1 MAELMPGARTALT
14 GSLQMPPRVVA
25 LGGGHGLYATLTALR
40 HLTRDLTAVVTV
52 ADNGGSSGRLRDDY
66 GTIPPGDLRM
76 ALAALCDDS
85 EKGQAWR
92 ELLQHRFGRSRR
104 HGEQEPDLAQ
114 LAGELEGHALGNLLI
129 LTAWNRLG
137 GPVEGLSALGKL
149 IGARGRV
156 LPMSEHPLGIEAT
169 VRGNDPHDPL
179 AREVV
184 VGQKE
189 VARSH
194 GYVEKVRLTPETA
207 AAEPQA
213 VQEVLAADFVVL
225 GPGSWYTSVMPHLLL
240 PELRDAIVQTSAR
253 RVLTMNI
260 DSTGENQG
268 RSPAEQVA
276 AVLENAPGF
285 VPNVVLVD
293 QRQVADPADRHALE
307 ALVRESDG
315 EVHVTDLVSRTRP
328 GVHDVL
334 RLATAYQDLLHLG

>member
-1 MAELMPGARTALT
+1 MVELTTGRRPALT
-14 GSLQMPPRVVA
+14 GSLQLPPRVVA

-66 GTIPPGDLRM
+66 DSIPPGDIRM
-76 ALAALCDDS
+76 ALAALCDDT

-92 ELLQHRFGRSRR
+92 ELLQHRFPRSRR
-104 HGEQEPDLAQ
+104 HDGVDPATLS
-114 LAGELEGHALGNLLI
+114 LAGELEGHAMGNLLI

-137 GPVEGLSALGKL
+137 GPVEGLAALARL
-149 IGARGRV
+149 VGARGRV
-156 LPMSEHPLGIEAT
+156 LPMCPQPLGIEAT
-169 VRGNDPHDPL
+169 VLGADPDQPT
-179 AREVV
+179 RRDVV

-189 VARSH
+189 VARSP
-194 GYVEKVRLTPETA
+194 GYVEQVRLTPRDAQAEPEAVREVA
-207 AAEPQA
+207 AA
-213 VQEVLAADFVVL
+213 DYVVL
-225 GPGSWYTSVMPHLLL
+225 GPGSWYTSVMPHLLV
-240 PELRDAIVQTSAR
+240 PDLRDAVVQTSAR

-293 QRQVADPADRHALE
+293 QHQVADPRDLAALE
-307 ALVRESDG
+307 SIVRESDG
-315 EVHVTDLVSRTRP
+315 DLHVTDLVSRTRP
-328 GVHDVL
+328 GVHDVM
-334 RLATAYQDLLHLG
+334 RLATAYQDVLNLG

>member
-1 MAELMPGARTALT
+1 MAEMMTGRTALT

-66 GTIPPGDLRM
+66 DSIPPGDLRM
-76 ALAALCDDS
+76 ALAALCDDT

-92 ELLQHRFGRSRR
+92 ELLQHRFPRSRR
-104 HGEQEPDLAQ
+104 HGGTDVDAAT
-114 LAGELEGHALGNLLI
+114 LAGELEGHAMGNLLI

-156 LPMSEHPLGIEAT
+156 LPMSAQPLGIEAT
-169 VRGNDPHDPL
+169 VRGTDADDPDRRH
-179 AREVV
+179 VV

-189 VARSH
+189 VAKTA

-207 AAEPQA
+207 VAEPLA
-213 VQEVLAADFVVL
+213 VQEVLSADWVIL
-225 GPGSWYTSVMPHLLL
+225 GPGSWYTSVMPHLLV
-240 PELRDAIVQTSAR
+240 PQLRDAIVQTSAR

-285 VPNVVLVD
+285 VPNIVLVD
-293 QRQVADPADRHALE
+293 QNQVADPEDLRALE
-307 ALVRESDG
+307 DLVHSSDG

-328 GVHDVL
+328 GTHDVM
-334 RLATAYQDLLHLG
+334 RLATAYQDLLQLG